1 MSLIVP
7 KIYLYINKL
16 LHTVNLYYAGNLIIE
31 KVTAIMTVS
40 NYIKQTV
47 IERFP
52 QAEDKISTVYSG
64 VNLKQS
70 PSIWTPT
77 GQKIRSEF
85 RTKYDIQDKKVILFV
100 GRLCENKGPHLLIHA
115 MKKIIQTHKDMV
127 FVIVGGKWF
136 SDNRVNKYIRKL
148 YRIAKPIKK
157 HVIFTKFIPAD
168 QMHNM
173 FLMGD
178 IFICSSHWNE
188 PLARVHY
195 EAMAA
200 GIPIPWEKC

>member
-1 MSLIVP
+1 
-7 KIYLYINKL
+7 
-16 LHTVNLYYAGNLIIE
+16 
-31 KVTAIMTVS
+31 MTVS

-100 GRLCENKGPHLLIHA
+100 GRLCENMGPHLLIHA
-115 MKKIIQTHKDMV
+115 MKKIIQTHKDTV
-127 FVIVGGKWF
+127 LVIVGGKWF

-178 IFICSSHWNE
+178 IFICSSHWNA

>member
-1 MSLIVP
+1 
-7 KIYLYINKL
+7 
-16 LHTVNLYYAGNLIIE
+16 
-31 KVTAIMTVS
+31 MTVS

-85 RTKYDIQDKKVILFV
+85 RTKYDIQDKKVILF
-100 GRLCENKGPHLLIHA
+100 
-115 MKKIIQTHKDMV
+115 
-127 FVIVGGKWF
+127 VGGKWF